1 MSEAGNSMFQN
12 EAGNSTFKNEAGK
25 LEFSMTIPTPPA
37 LEKWIKDVE
46 TLNLEDT
53 APNPKISW
61 KPFGIHLLFVLK
73 DPVSESMYIDPDFLD
88 FLPVTADIQI
98 KSRMIVDRVY
108 SVDGLLLIDL
118 RFVDFVR
125 KPTKEELNHMR
136 NNLHSILLKALP
148 EKSDI
153 AYADEHDG
161 HLIVR
166 VVRKE

>member
-1 MSEAGNSMFQN
+1 MSEAGNPIFQN
-12 EAGNSTFKNEAGK
+12 EANNPMFKNEARK

-37 LEKWIKDVE
+37 LKKWMKDVE
-46 TLNLEDT
+46 TLNLEDI

-73 DPVSESMYIDPDFLD
+73 DPVSESMYIDSDFLD
-88 FLPVTADIQI
+88 FLPVVADIQL

-118 RFVDFVR
+118 KFMDFVK
-125 KPTKEELNHMR
+125 KPTKEEFNHMR
-136 NNLHSILLKALP
+136 NNLHSILLKSLP

-153 AYADEHDG
+153 TYTDERDG